1 MLVLLIGGAALLAG
15 GLWFIRNKGNQKKAA
30 SEFIEEDGCDVDE
43 SDEKD

>member
-15 GLWFIRNKGNQKKAA
+15 GFWFVKNKGNQKKAA
-30 SEFIEEDGCDVDE
+30 SRFIDEDEYDIDE